1 MNVGTMKDPEEEK
14 EKVSEERKGDEESV
28 IGGPALPATTVP
40 SVAATTIS
48 TLPPIT
54 TTMTPMTTTEST
66 SIDTTTTAGQVTT
79 TIIAVDVDN
88 VHTPSVVLVSFIF
101 LTFVD
106 AFYWTFEL
114 EIIF

>member
-1 MNVGTMKDPEEEK
+1 MKDPEEEK
-14 EKVSEERKGDEESV
+14 EVEDKVNETKKGDEESV

-40 SVAATTIS
+40 SVAATTIP

-114 EIIF
+114 NFL